1 MMQRSI
7 SVISF
12 KIFWKKPYRNVI
24 SKKISGLQ
32 NHQTAILWIITSEI
46 RLRRKYMRTD
56 KTPLLKVKKRWFQKQ
71 NRFGRNAPQTWL
83 KFENLWKNFPAGL
96 VQSKNAM
103 GPPSKCTLDNI
114 LLDFFIHYFIT
125 VFTISINYSFSLVWI
140 CFIVQNFLLFPGRY
154 FWR

>member
-24 SKKISGLQ
+24 SKKISSLQ
-32 NHQTAILWIITSEI
+32 NHQTAILWNITSEI

-83 KFENLWKNFPAGL
+83 KFENLWKNFPVDS
-96 VQSKNAM
+96 VQYKNTI
-103 GPPSKCTLDNI
+103 GPPSKYTLDNI
-114 LLDFFIHYFIT
+114 LLYFLIHHFVT
-125 VFTISINYSFSLVWI
+125 VFIISIIYSFSLV
-140 CFIVQNFLLFPGRY
+140 CFMV
-154 FWR
+154 